1 MRKVRI
7 LVVVVVAVAGFVGF
21 GWVSAQ
27 QGSGA
32 SPASLTGQD
41 YEEIKELYARYNQG
55 SDFRDAELFLS
66 AFADDAVMTRGGGRD
81 IVGMAALRAERAERY
96 AGETGDGGRRHHN
109 GSFIITPTAEGAKA
123 RAYYV
128 LFDVTSRPPTM
139 VSSGY
144 YDDVFTK
151 TRDGWRIQHRTL
163 HGDGPTR

>member
-1 MRKVRI
+1 MSKVRL
-7 LVVVVVAVAGFVGF
+7 LVAVALVAGFVGF

-27 QGSGA
+27 QGSDS
-32 SPASLTGQD
+32 SPAALTGQD

-66 AFADDAVMTRGGGRD
+66 AFADDAVMTRGGRD

-96 AGETGDGGRRHHN
+96 AGQTGDNGRRHHN
-109 GSFIITPTAEGAKA
+109 GSFIITPTAEGAQA

-128 LFDVTSRPPTM
+128 LLDVTSRPPTM

-144 YDDVFTK
+144 YDDVFTR
-151 TRDGWRIQHRTL
+151 TPEGWRIQHRTL
-163 HGDGPTR
+163 HGDGPAR